1 MLKFLVTGAA
11 GQLGKDVVRE
21 LENRGYEVT
30 GSGSKKRKTAGRY
43 VKMDITDRN
52 EVEAVMKKLRP
63 DIVIHCAAWTA
74 VDAAEAK
81 GRVGHFPLRL
91 PAAGP
96 RRDGRRSALRSSA
109 PGGSF
114 CRSPV
119 LPDGTAWRCKGVR
132 VRGESASSRRAPP
145 RGALRET
152 MGEIPSGSSGRLSHR
167 AANTQSFFCAAPL
180 FVCT

>member
-30 GSGSKKRKTAGRY
+30 GSGSKKRKTTGRY

-74 VDAAEAK
+74 VDAAEEPENSYQE
-81 GRVGHFPLRL
+81 VRL
-91 PAAGP
+91 LSVA
-96 RRDGRRSALRSSA
+96 DMQQALQ
-109 PGGSF
+109 
-114 CRSPV
+114 
-119 LPDGTAWRCKGVR
+119 
-132 VRGESASSRRAPP
+132 
-145 RGALRET
+145 RGA
-152 MGEIPSGSSGRLSHR
+152 
-167 AANTQSFFCAAPL
+167 APAPAERHYR
-180 FVCT
+180 VHQ

>member
-30 GSGSKKRKTAGRY
+30 GSGSKKRKTTGRY

-74 VDAAEAK
+74 VDAAEEPENYEKYGKLMERAQQIL
-81 GRVGHFPLRL
+81 HP
-91 PAAGP
+91 PA
-96 RRDGRRSALRSSA
+96 RKFMLKWFISVQTMCLVD
-109 PGGSF
+109 
-114 CRSPV
+114 
-119 LPDGTAWRCKGVR
+119 
-132 VRGESASSRRAPP
+132 
-145 RGALRET
+145 RGADR
-152 MGEIPSGSSGRLSHR
+152 GNRIVR
-167 AANTQSFFCAAPL
+167 SFRR
-180 FVCT
+180 

>member
-63 DIVIHCAAWTA
+63 EIVFT
-74 VDAAEAK
+74 V
-81 GRVGHFPLRL
+81 
-91 PAAGP
+91 
-96 RRDGRRSALRSSA
+96 RRGRRWMR
-109 PGGSF
+109 P
-114 CRSPV
+114 
-119 LPDGTAWRCKGVR
+119 
-132 VRGESASSRRAPP
+132 
-145 RGALRET
+145 
-152 MGEIPSGSSGRLSHR
+152 
-167 AANTQSFFCAAPL
+167 
-180 FVCT
+180 CTDCP

>member
-63 DIVIHCAAWTA
+63 DIVIHCAAWRRWMRQKSRKTMKKYGKLMERA
-74 VDAAEAK
+74 HQILHPPARKFMLKWFISVQTMCLVD
-81 GRVGHFPLRL
+81 
-91 PAAGP
+91 
-96 RRDGRRSALRSSA
+96 
-109 PGGSF
+109 
-114 CRSPV
+114 
-119 LPDGTAWRCKGVR
+119 
-132 VRGESASSRRAPP
+132 
-145 RGALRET
+145 RGADR
-152 MGEIPSGSSGRLSHR
+152 GNRIVR
-167 AANTQSFFCAAPL
+167 SFRR
-180 FVCT
+180 